1 LHQVGLTNHFLL
13 SPIAISQVMHLKG
26 ILYKI
31 ERTELQH
38 SVSVYRW
45 MHKKTTFVAIS
56 RVIVAKI
63 GQERNK
69 RSGCSKHK

>member
-1 LHQVGLTNHFLL
+1 LHQIGLTNHFLL

-38 SVSVYRW
+38 SVSVYR
-45 MHKKTTFVAIS
+45 
-56 RVIVAKI
+56 
-63 GQERNK
+63 
-69 RSGCSKHK
+69 